1 LSQPL
6 RHPAVLV
13 RELAVTRRVLEVIVP
28 TLAMF
33 GEVLVGLGGSILTF
47 RGFVQ
52 AVCCGSLGCHRQLP
66 HPLGLFTDANG
77 IFEAP
82 RLLTAFGLPADVCVG
97 HQRLLLVNRRV
108 ASSRATKT
116 GSVKRVENRQ
126 VRVGPVAHLL
136 GAEAVRL
143 EYPTQV
149 VFESVTL
156 GVNDG
161 ARIGIV
167 GRNGDGKSSLLGLL
181 TGQLRPDSGR
191 VTRRSGLRVSALS
204 QADTLD
210 PERTVGWTLVADQPE
225 HQWAGD
231 ARVREVVDGL
241 VSDIA
246 WDATI
251 STLSGGQRRRVQL
264 AQLLIGE
271 WDVIALDEPTNHL
284 DIEGITWLAGHLRQR
299 WARNTGGLLLVT
311 HDRWFLDEVATTTW
325 EVHDGIVEPF
335 EGGYA
340 AYVLQRVERDRLAS
354 AAEAKRQNLM
364 RKELAWL
371 RRGPPARTSK
381 PKFRIEAA
389 NQLIADVPPLRNT
402 VELAKLA
409 TARLGKD
416 VIDLLDVSVSFD
428 GRPVLRDVEWRI
440 APGERT
446 GIVGAN
452 GAGKSTLL
460 GLITGSV
467 APDTGRVKRGK
478 TVRLAMLDQRGEEL
492 AAVAGDRI
500 ADLLGGLRG
509 GYQVDGREVTPA
521 QLLERLGFARGQ
533 LSARVDDLSGG
544 QRRRLQLMLTLLA
557 EPNVLLLDEP
567 TNDVD
572 TDTLT
577 AVEDLLDSWAGT
589 LIVVSHDRYLLERVT
604 DQQYAILDGRLRHLP
619 GGIDEYLRLAA
630 RRTTTSAS
638 LAPSS
643 GPSSGPARFEPATV
657 SGSQRRAAEKELAAV
672 DRQLARLAD
681 RIAAKHHEL
690 AEHDQSDHVGL
701 TRLTRELRGLEG
713 EVAER
718 ESRWLELSEA
728 LE

>member
-1 LSQPL
+1 
-6 RHPAVLV
+6 
-13 RELAVTRRVLEVIVP
+13 
-28 TLAMF
+28 M
-33 GEVLVGLGGSILTF
+33 
-47 RGFVQ
+47 
-52 AVCCGSLGCHRQLP
+52 
-66 HPLGLFTDANG
+66 
-77 IFEAP
+77 
-82 RLLTAFGLPADVCVG
+82 
-97 HQRLLLVNRRV
+97 
-108 ASSRATKT
+108 
-116 GSVKRVENRQ
+116 
-126 VRVGPVAHLL
+126 AHLL
-136 GAEAVRL
+136 GAEAVHL
-143 EYPTQV
+143 EYPTRV

-167 GRNGDGKSSLLGLL
+167 GRNGEGKSSLLGLL
-181 TGQLRPDSGR
+181 TGQLQPDSGR

-210 PERTVGWTLVADQPE
+210 PDFTVGWTLVGDQAE
-225 HQWAGD
+225 HQWARNP
-231 ARVREVVDGL
+231 RVRDVVGGL

-251 STLSGGQRRRVQL
+251 ATLSGGQRRRVQL
-264 AQLLIGE
+264 ARLLVGE

-284 DIEGITWLAGHLRQR
+284 DIEGITWLAGHLQQR
-299 WARNTGGLLLVT
+299 WARNTGGLLVVI

-340 AYVLQRVERDRLAS
+340 AYVLQRVERDRLAA

-371 RRGPPARTSK
+371 RRGAPARTSK

-428 GRPVLRDVEWRI
+428 GHPVLRDIEWRI

-460 GLITGSV
+460 GVIAGTIQ
-467 APDTGRVKRGK
+467 PDSGRVKRGK
-478 TVRLAMLDQRGEEL
+478 TVRLAVLDQRGDEL
-492 AAVAGDRI
+492 APLAGDRI
-500 ADLLGGLRG
+500 AEVLGRLRG
-509 GYQVDGREVTPA
+509 GYQVGGREVTPA
-521 QLLERLGFARGQ
+521 QLLERLGFARDQ
-533 LSARVDDLSGG
+533 LSARVGELSGG
-544 QRRRLQLMLTLLA
+544 QRRRLQLVLTLLS

-572 TDTLT
+572 TDMLT
-577 AVEDLLDSWAGT
+577 ATEDLLDSWAGT

-630 RRTTTSAS
+630 HRTNTA
-638 LAPSS
+638 AAEPSPAKPQAMS
-643 GPSSGPARFEPATV
+643 GA
-657 SGSQRRAAEKELAAV
+657 QRRGAEKELAAI

-681 RIAAKHHEL
+681 RITAKHNEL
-690 AEHDQSDHVGL
+690 AEHDQSDHTAL
-701 TRLTRELRGLEG
+701 TRLTQELRGLESDVT
-713 EVAER
+713 EL
-718 ESRWLELSEA
+718 ESRWLELSEM